1 MPNMGP
7 DPLNPLWLIPA
18 ALAAAP
24 GAVVVL
30 PVFHPAAPAATL
42 VLGAKT
48 HTRRIP
54 PEMAQQLAQQEA
66 DSQGNGKKVE
76 LPTHMEI
83 GRVLLTVPADI
94 ALNLRGPAAER
105 HPVFLFSVHR
115 DFYDSAVRQA
125 ESGIVLASTVPVAGP
140 DYSGRII
147 KP

>member
-1 MPNMGP
+1 MPNGP

-18 ALAAAP
+18 ALATAP

-48 HTRRIP
+48 HTRP
-54 PEMAQQLAQQEA
+54 LSPELAQQLAQQEA
-66 DSQGNGKKVE
+66 DGQGNGKKVE
-76 LPTHMEI
+76 PPTHITI

-94 ALNLRGPAAER
+94 AINLRGPTQER
-105 HPVFLFSVHR
+105 HPTFMFQVHR

-125 ESGIVLASTVPVAGP
+125 ESGIVLASNMPVAGP
-140 DYSGRII
+140 DYPGRII